1 VPAPVPGRALR
12 AHNDAMRIAWYTS
25 RASWRRS
32 WRAALAVA
40 VIGGLLGAVGLASL
54 AGARRTDSGYGR
66 YLASI
71 NASTVMIN
79 VPGPVLPVIQH
90 IERLPGVSSSA
101 AWLGLNATPI
111 VRGKPDDSFLT
122 NGVAGSLDGEYFRQD
137 KMTVLAGHLPPT
149 GATDEVVLT
158 PGLARDFGVGVGGH
172 VTWGFDRAF
181 SKNGIPTGEPP
192 VDVGRQS
199 FTVAAIAV
207 VPPVLG
213 DESDQVEGALLPPA
227 ATARYLNG
235 EFAFGWIGVR
245 LTDGTAGIPALQRE
259 LTSYGTELSQQIHY
273 PVSFLIRRMDVV
285 QQAAQQAIKPEAVAL
300 AALGCLALLAMLV
313 LTGQGL
319 AQLLRGSVADSLVM
333 RGLGM
338 SHGQAALAS
347 SGPGIL
353 AVLAAAAIAVAGAI
367 ALSPLAPVGEVR
379 AYDPVRGVQVDGL
392 VTGGGTALILLLLSA
407 LLAWLAWRSVRQ
419 PDEPTAG
426 RRAAAVTGAARI
438 GLPLTAATGI
448 RYALE
453 HATGRLR
460 APVRTSLAGSAAAV
474 AAVTAALLFSA
485 SLGGLVSHPEQYGWN
500 WTVLIQSQGGYGAW
514 EPAAM
519 VRLVSGQP
527 GVTGW
532 SEFGF
537 SQLQMSKAEA
547 GAPVPQG
554 AVGPLIPVLGL
565 LQHPG
570 QPVEPPTTSGH
581 PPAGEYQVEFGA
593 ITMRKLGLHLG
604 DQVRIWPD
612 THLFTV
618 VGTVTLPSMGVSQTE
633 HVSLGT
639 GAIMEESALEAV
651 QELATKQSSL
661 NTAYQDNAGDPG
673 IPSAVAI
680 DVSSAADASRLA
692 ARIIKAEPDNTPGG
706 MYELPPQQAAQII
719 NFQQMGA
726 LPLALAIG
734 VAAAAIVALA
744 LTVTASVRQR
754 RRELALL
761 KSLGMRRGQLRAIV
775 ASQAIT
781 IMVVAALVGVP
792 LGAAGGRW
800 TWTTFANSIG
810 VVPAPVVPV
819 TTLALGIGGLIAAG
833 ALIALWP
840 AAIAARTVPAALLRA
855 E

>member
-1 VPAPVPGRALR
+1 VPASVPGRALR
-12 AHNDAMRIAWYTS
+12 THNDVVGITWYTW
-25 RASWRRS
+25 RASLRRS

-54 AGARRTDSGYGR
+54 AGARRTDSAYGR

-71 NASTVMIN
+71 NASTVMID
-79 VPGPVLPVIQH
+79 VPGPDLPVIRH
-90 IERLPGVSSSA
+90 IEHLPDVSSSA

-111 VRGKPDDSFLT
+111 VGGKPDPSFLT

-137 KMTVLAGHLPPT
+137 KVTVLAGHLPPA

-158 PGLARDFGVGVGGH
+158 PGLARAFGVGVGGH
-172 VTWGFDRAF
+172 VTWDFTRGFF
-181 SKNGIPTGEPP
+181 KNGLPTGKPP
-192 VDVGRQS
+192 VDAGRQS
-199 FTVAAIAV
+199 FTVAAIAA

-227 ATARYLNG
+227 VTARYLNG
-235 EFAFGWIGVR
+235 EFGFGWIGLR
-245 LTDGTAGIPALQRE
+245 LADGTAGIPALQRE
-259 LTSYGTELSQQIHY
+259 LTSYGTELSRQIHY
-273 PVSFLIRRMDVV
+273 PVSFLIRRLDVV
-285 QQAAQQAIKPEAVAL
+285 QQAAQQAIKPEAFAL

-319 AQLLRGSVADSLVM
+319 AQLLRGSEAGSQVR

-338 SHGQAALAS
+338 SRSQAAVAA
-347 SGPGIL
+347 SGPGVL
-353 AVLAAAAIAVAGAI
+353 AVLAAAAIAVAGAT

-379 AYDPVRGVQVDGL
+379 AYDPVRGVQVDGF
-392 VTGGGTALILLLLSA
+392 VTGGGTALIVLLLGA
-407 LLAWLAWRSVRQ
+407 LLARLAWRSVL
-419 PDEPTAG
+419 EAG
-426 RRAAAVTGAARI
+426 ESSAATPSAAVTGAARI

-453 HATGRLR
+453 HTAGRLR

-474 AAVTAALLFSA
+474 AAMTAALVFSA
-485 SLGGLVSHPEQYGWN
+485 SLGGLVSHPERYGWN

-519 VRLVSGQP
+519 ARLVNGQP

-547 GAPVPQG
+547 GAPVPHG
-554 AVGPLIPVLGL
+554 AAGPFVPVLGL
-565 LQHPG
+565 RQHPG
-570 QPVEPPTTSGH
+570 AAVGPPTTSGH
-581 PPAGEYQVEFGA
+581 PLAGEYQVELGTV
-593 ITMRKLGLHLG
+593 TMRQLGLHLG

-618 VGTVTLPSMGVSQTE
+618 VGTVTLPSIGVSETE
-633 HVSLGT
+633 HVSLGS
-639 GAIMEESALEAV
+639 GAMMEEPALEAV

-661 NTAYQDNAGDPG
+661 NTAYQNNAGDPG

-680 DVSSAADASRLA
+680 DVSSAAAASRLT
-692 ARIIKAEPDNTPGG
+692 ARIIRAEPDKTPGG
-706 MYELPPQQAAQII
+706 MYQLPPQQAAQII
-719 NFQQMGA
+719 NFRQMGA
-726 LPLALAIG
+726 LPLALALG

-744 LTVTASVRQR
+744 LTVLASVGEH
-754 RRELALL
+754 RREFAVL
-761 KSLGMRRGQLRAIV
+761 KSLGMRRGQLRTIV
-775 ASQAIT
+775 TSQAIT
-781 IMVVAALVGVP
+781 ILAVATLVGVP
-792 LGAAGGRW
+792 LGVAGGRW
-800 TWTTFANSIG
+800 AWTTFANSIG
-810 VVPAPVVPV
+810 VIPAPVVPV
-819 TTLALGIGGLIAAG
+819 TALALGIAGLIAAG
-833 ALIALWP
+833 VLLALWP
-840 AAIAARTVPAALLRA
+840 ATIAARTVPAVRLRA

>member
-1 VPAPVPGRALR
+1 MG
-12 AHNDAMRIAWYTS
+12 IAWYTW

-54 AGARRTDSGYGR
+54 AGARRTDSAYGR

-79 VPGPVLPVIQH
+79 VPGPVLSVMQH
-90 IERLPGVSSSA
+90 IEHLPDVSSSA

-137 KMTVLAGHLPPT
+137 KVTVLAGHLPPA

-235 EFAFGWIGVR
+235 EFGFGWIGLR

-285 QQAAQQAIKPEAVAL
+285 QRAAQQAIKPAAFAL
-300 AALGCLALLAMLV
+300 AALGCLALLAMLI

-319 AQLLRGSVADSLVM
+319 AQLLRGSVADPLVM

-338 SHGQAALAS
+338 SRGQAALAS

-392 VTGGGTALILLLLSA
+392 VTGSGTALILLLLCA
-407 LLAWLAWRSVRQ
+407 LLAGLAWRSVRRA
-419 PDEPTAG
+419 DEPAAG
-426 RRAAAVTGAARI
+426 RPAAAVTGAARV
-438 GLPLTAATGI
+438 GLPLTAAIGI
-448 RYALE
+448 RHALE

-537 SQLQMSKAEA
+537 SQLQISKAEA

-554 AVGPLIPVLGL
+554 AAGPLVPVLGL
-565 LQHPG
+565 LQHRG
-570 QPVEPPTTSGH
+570 AAVGPPTTSGH
-581 PPAGEYQVEFGA
+581 PLAGEYQVEFGA
-593 ITMRKLGLHLG
+593 ITMRQLGLHLG

-612 THLFTV
+612 TRLFTV
-618 VGTVTLPSMGVSQTE
+618 VGTVTLPSVGVSQTE

-639 GAIMEESALEAV
+639 GAMMEESALEAV
-651 QELATKQSSL
+651 QELATRQSSL
-661 NTAYQDNAGDPG
+661 NTAYQNNAGDPG

-692 ARIIKAEPDNTPGG
+692 ARIIKAEPDKTPGG
-706 MYELPPQQAAQII
+706 MYELPPQQGAQII
-719 NFQQMGA
+719 NFRQMGA
-726 LPLALAIG
+726 LPLALALG

-744 LTVTASVRQR
+744 LTVMASVRQR

-761 KSLGMRRGQLRAIV
+761 KSLGMQGGQLRTIV

-792 LGAAGGRW
+792 VGVAGGRW
-800 TWTTFANSIG
+800 TWTTFTNSIG

-819 TTLALGIGGLIAAG
+819 ATLAIGIGGLIAAG
-833 ALIALWP
+833 ALLALWP
-840 AAIAARTVPAALLRA
+840 AAIAARTVPAVLLRA

>member
-1 VPAPVPGRALR
+1 MLVPVPGQALR
-12 AHNDAMRIAWYTS
+12 VHNDAVGIAWYTW

-32 WRAALAVA
+32 WQSALAVG

-54 AGARRTDSGYGR
+54 AGARRTDSAYGR

-71 NASTVMIN
+71 NASTVMID
-79 VPGPVLPVIQH
+79 VPGPDLPVIKH
-90 IERLPGVSSSA
+90 IEHLPDASSSA

-111 VRGKPDDSFLT
+111 VGGKPDPSFLT
-122 NGVAGSLDGEYFRQD
+122 DGVAGSLDGEYFRQD
-137 KMTVLAGHLPPT
+137 KVTVLAGHLPPA

-172 VTWGFDRAF
+172 VTWEFTRAF
-181 SKNGIPTGEPP
+181 SKNGLPTGEPP
-192 VDVGRQS
+192 VDAGRQS
-199 FTVAAIAV
+199 FTVAAIAA
-207 VPPVLG
+207 VPPVLS
-213 DESDQVEGALLPPA
+213 DESDQVQGALLPPA

-235 EFAFGWIGVR
+235 EFGFGWIGLR
-245 LTDGTAGIPALQRE
+245 LADGPAGIPALQRE
-259 LTSYGTELSQQIHY
+259 LTRYGAELSQQIHY
-273 PVSFLIRRMDVV
+273 PVSFLFRRMDVV
-285 QQAAQQAIKPEAVAL
+285 QQAAQQAIKPEAFAL

-319 AQLLRGSVADSLVM
+319 AQLLRGSVADSEVM

-338 SHGQAALAS
+338 SRAQAALAA

-353 AVLAAAAIAVAGAI
+353 AVLAAAAIAVAGTI

-392 VTGGGTALILLLLSA
+392 VTGGGTALVLLLLGA
-407 LLAWLAWRSVRQ
+407 QLAWLAWRSVRRAG
-419 PDEPTAG
+419 EPMAG
-426 RRAAAVTGAARI
+426 RPSAAVTGAARI

-453 HATGRLR
+453 HATGGLR
-460 APVRTSLAGSAAAV
+460 APVRTSLAGSVAAV

-532 SEFGF
+532 SEFGS
-537 SQLQMSKAEA
+537 SQLQMSKTKA
-547 GAPVPQG
+547 GAPMPQG
-554 AVGPLIPVLGL
+554 AVGPLVPVLGL

-570 QPVEPPTTSGH
+570 AAVEPPTTSGH
-581 PPAGEYQVEFGA
+581 PLTGEYQVEFGA
-593 ITMRKLGLHLG
+593 ITMRQLGLHLG
-604 DQVRIWPD
+604 DRVRIWPD
-612 THLFTV
+612 THLFTA

-639 GAIMEESALEAV
+639 GAMMEESALEAV

-661 NTAYQDNAGDPG
+661 NTAYRNNAGDPG

-692 ARIIKAEPDNTPGG
+692 ARIIKAEPDKTPGG

-726 LPLALAIG
+726 LPLALAK
-734 VAAAAIVALA
+734 
-744 LTVTASVRQR
+744 TPASIR
-754 RRELALL
+754 
-761 KSLGMRRGQLRAIV
+761 S
-775 ASQAIT
+775 AIT
-781 IMVVAALVGVP
+781 VCSTAVSSSTPCTVMNPVPPPVIRAPILVRNAMTSRTSGSCAVLSMMVLPGASDAAMI
-792 LGAAGGRW
+792 R
-800 TWTTFANSIG
+800 FS
-810 VVPAPVVPV
+810 VPV
-819 TTLALGIGGLIAAG
+819 CDGVSRYRCA
-833 ALIALWP
+833 P
-840 AAIAARTVPAALLRA
+840 
-855 E
+855 